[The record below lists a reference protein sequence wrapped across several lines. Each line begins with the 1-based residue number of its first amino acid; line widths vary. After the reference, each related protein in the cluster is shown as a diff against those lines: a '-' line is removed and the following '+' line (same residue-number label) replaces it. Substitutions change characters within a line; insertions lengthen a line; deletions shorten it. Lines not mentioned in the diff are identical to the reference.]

1 MFVANEEFYM
11 FASILRKFSKKERV
25 TILTQKYEIVGWLYS
40 SGFSHRR
47 FLSDLLNG
55 ANKNFIAV
63 TDCSIVHLERGGETE
78 YYDFLQL
85 NTRYIVLIKPA
96 K

>member
-1 MFVANEEFYM
+1 M

-63 TDCSIVHLERGGETE
+63 TDCSIAHLDRSGEIE
-78 YYDFLQL
+78 HYDFMQL

-96 K
+96 ES